1 MSRMRFISLN
11 VGPMGMAE
19 LRPLLAQGD
28 CVLAWQLGSAERNTV
43 SYTAP
48 AFVTS
53 CKQVKNKTAGVNWI
67 SVSSQM
73 FFVPFTLLSL
83 SR

>member
-1 MSRMRFISLN
+1 
-11 VGPMGMAE
+11 MAE

-48 AFVTS
+48 AFATS

-83 SR
+83 SC

>member
-11 VGPMGMAE
+11 AGPMGMAE
-19 LRPLLAQGD
+19 IHLLLSQGD
-28 CVLAWQLGSAERNTV
+28 CVLACQLGSAERNTV

-48 AFVTS
+48 AFATS

-67 SVSSQM
+67 SVSFQM
-73 FFVPFTLLSL
+73 CFVLFTLLNL